1 MCKFVATSPRGR
13 VISPTPFF
21 DLLPLLAIAA
31 FLAACSKEEPVVA
44 VEPEI
49 SKIEALADEFV
60 AATLERNPTLATY
73 YAIEGARH
81 DRLYDNSL
89 DALADWELR
98 EDKWLAQ
105 LNAME
110 SPSEVGSRDWITYG
124 IMHEALESS
133 VESRVCK
140 SELWQAS
147 TTTAW
152 YQGLPFVFEVQPV
165 ETPDERQQ
173 ALDRLRKV
181 AGYIDTEISNLRLGI
196 ELGYSAP
203 RVTVEDVPEQVRAL
217 ITEDSIFLNPA
228 TRNDDESFRS
238 AVQQIYDDEITPAIL
253 RFAAFIE
260 NDYLPAARQEIALSN
275 NPNGTQ
281 CYPALVRAFATI
293 RPSADEIHRMGLQQI
308 AAIRAEM
315 HAVIDGHFGG
325 GSIEEFLTR
334 VRTDPEFTFES
345 EDAVLKYS
353 VDALEDA
360 KNAMPGAFGRLPV
373 ADVEVKPYPEFAESG
388 IGEYHPPSEDSSRP
402 GIFYIA
408 VTDPEHRSRVGQ
420 RSTLYHET
428 YPGHHHQIAIKLE
441 LGDTVHTIA
450 RYFGNS
456 GFAEGWGL
464 YAERLADELGLYA
477 NAVDYF
483 GMLSEQGARASR
495 LVIDTG
501 LHTKGWTR
509 QQAVDYMKSNTAW
522 PLVDIENDINRY
534 ISWPGQATSY
544 MLGMLE
550 IKRLR
555 TLAEEQLGDKFD
567 LSAFH
572 DRVVGFGGI
581 TLPMLHV
588 SILAWI
594 EEQKEER

>member
-1 MCKFVATSPRGR
+1 MRKFVVILSGGQ
-13 VISPTPFF
+13 VISHSRFF
-21 DLLPLLAIAA
+21 GLLSFLAIAA
-31 FLAACSKEEPVVA
+31 LFTACSGEKPDVA
-44 VEPEI
+44 TEPEI
-49 SKIEALADEFV
+49 SKIEALADEFL
-60 AATLERNPTLATY
+60 AATLERYPTMGTY
-73 YAIEGARH
+73 YAIEGTRH
-81 DRLYDNSL
+81 DRLYDNSI

-98 EDKWLAQ
+98 EDQWLTQ
-105 LNAME
+105 LNSIG
-110 SPSEVGSRDWITYG
+110 SPSEVGSRDWVTFG

-133 VESRVCK
+133 VENRVCR

-152 YQGLPFVFEVQPV
+152 YRGLPFVFEVQPV
-165 ETPDERQQ
+165 GTEDEREQ
-173 ALDRLRKV
+173 ALARLHAV
-181 AGYIDTEISNLRLGI
+181 ADFVDTEISNLRLGI

-203 RVTVEDVPEQVRAL
+203 QVTVAAVPEQVRAL
-217 ITEDSIFLNPA
+217 IGGESIFLNPT
-228 TRNDDESFRS
+228 TRNNDEEFET
-238 AVQQIYDDEITPAIL
+238 AVRQIYEDEITPAIL
-253 RFAAFIE
+253 RFADFIE
-260 NDYLPAARQEIALSN
+260 NDYLPQARQVIALSEN
-275 NPNGTQ
+275 TDGAQ
-281 CYPALVRAFATI
+281 CYPALVRSFATI
-293 RPSADEIHRMGLQQI
+293 RPSADEIHALGLQQI
-308 AAIRAEM
+308 ARIRGEM
-315 HAVIDGHFGG
+315 HAVIDEHFGG

-334 VRTDPEFTFES
+334 VKTDPEFTFES
-345 EDAVLKYS
+345 EEAVLKYS

-360 KNAMPGAFGRLPV
+360 KNAMPNVFGRLPI

-408 VTDPEHRSRVGQ
+408 VTDPQHRSKVTQ
-420 RSTLYHET
+420 ISTLYHET

-441 LGDTVHTIA
+441 LGDNVHTIA

-456 GFAEGWGL
+456 GFTEGWGL
-464 YAERLADELGLYA
+464 YAERLSDELGLYT
-477 NAVDYF
+477 NPIDYF

-522 PLVDIENDINRY
+522 SLVDIENDINRY

-550 IKRLR
+550 IQRLR

-594 EEQKEER
+594 EEQKTAL